1 MTGYSTRD
9 IANLLD
15 LTPAQVRSLARS
27 GFLTPS
33 RGPRRLYLFSFQDL
47 VLLRVAKA
55 LSQARIHPKR
65 IRRSLRALRHQ
76 LPEGKPLSEVRIAAL
91 GERVVVMDGDT
102 TWNPESEQLLLDFSV
117 ADLAARARPA
127 ARRLAA
133 AARQAEERLSADD
146 WFNVGLDLEASAPDD
161 ARDAY
166 RRALEMEPGHADA
179 HVNLARLL
187 QEMGRAADAAVHCR
201 LALASDPLHAT
212 AAYNLGIA
220 LEDLGHVE
228 PAIAAYEQA
237 IGADPELADAYFN
250 LGCLYEKQGK
260 RAAAL
265 RNLAHY
271 KRLTEGRER

>member
-1 MTGYSTRD
+1 MTGYTTRD
-9 IANLLD
+9 VARLLD

-27 GFLTPS
+27 GFLAPS

-55 LSQARIHPKR
+55 LTLARVRPQR
-65 IRRSLRALRHQ
+65 IRRSLRALRRQ
-76 LPEGKPLSEVRIAAL
+76 LPEGKPLSEVRITAD
-91 GERVVVMDGDT
+91 GDRVVVMDGEAA
-102 TWNPESEQLLLDFSV
+102 WNPESEQLLLDLSV
-117 ADLAARARPA
+117 ADLAVRARPA

-133 AARQAEERLSADD
+133 AARDAEERLSANA
-146 WFNVGLDLEASAPDD
+146 WFNLGLDLEASSPDD

-166 RRALEMEPGHADA
+166 RRALEINPHHADA

-220 LEDLGHVE
+220 LEDLGHMDQ
-228 PAIAAYEQA
+228 AIAAYEQA
-237 IGADPELADAYFN
+237 IGADPQLADAYFN

-260 RAAAL
+260 KAAAL
-265 RNLAHY
+265 RNLAQY
-271 KRLTEGRER
+271 KRLTEKP